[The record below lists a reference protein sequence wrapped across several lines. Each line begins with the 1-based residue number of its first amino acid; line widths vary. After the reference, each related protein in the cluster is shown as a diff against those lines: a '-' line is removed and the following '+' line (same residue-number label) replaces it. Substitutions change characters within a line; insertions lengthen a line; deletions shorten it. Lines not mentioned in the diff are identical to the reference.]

1 MAGHR
6 PTRLKGVQDRGW
18 GGVGAWVVYS
28 PVTLGMPC
36 RRGTGRATTTPRL
49 VPTIS
54 KPWQTSRLVTDSR
67 WCPGW
72 RDRRGLHPLA
82 WPLQSTGWS
91 RAPEPPTSPEHYQTG
106 RCHRGPGHTGERQG
120 ASWLYSCQMGSYEPG
135 TLLSTAGQHFQGQAK
150 PQTIQ
155 ETIHFLP
162 GPHTHPSHG
171 SPASRAHLDRYKET
185 RMAPLAARAQQ
196 HSPCRSREGT
206 APGTGRDLI
215 IQALGNTDRK
225 H

>member
-1 MAGHR
+1 MWAHGWCTHRSPWGCPADEERAGPPQH
-6 PTRLKGVQDRGW
+6 PG
-18 GGVGAWVVYS
+18 
-28 PVTLGMPC
+28 
-36 RRGTGRATTTPRL
+36 
-49 VPTIS
+49 
-54 KPWQTSRLVTDSR
+54 
-67 WCPGW
+67 WCPPSASHGRRVGW
-72 RDRRGLHPLA
+72 SLTAAGALDGEIGEACIA
-82 WPLQSTGWS
+82 WPGLCSSTGWS

-185 RMAPLAARAQQ
+185 RMAPLEARAQQ

-206 APGTGRDLI
+206 APGTGRDRI

>member
-1 MAGHR
+1 M
-6 PTRLKGVQDRGW
+6 
-18 GGVGAWVVYS
+18 
-28 PVTLGMPC
+28 
-36 RRGTGRATTTPRL
+36 
-49 VPTIS
+49 
-54 KPWQTSRLVTDSR
+54 
-67 WCPGW
+67 
-72 RDRRGLHPLA
+72 HPLA
-82 WPLQSTGWS
+82 WPLQQHRLEQGSGTAHLT
-91 RAPEPPTSPEHYQTG
+91 RALPDWQMSP
-106 RCHRGPGHTGERQG
+106 GPWAYWGETG

-206 APGTGRDLI
+206 APGRGRDLI